1 MRGRV
6 PVGAAVSFCLL
17 LGLIFGGCPP
27 ARAFD
32 RDASAIEILKHEWHP
47 DAVWERI
54 GKTKFVWKATVRN
67 NSEVRKRVYVYY
79 DLLDVGG
86 FPVARNGTNRYIEP
100 NQTLEV
106 IADSYIMSDDLP
118 RVKSSRATVK
128 VGLQ

>member
-1 MRGRV
+1 MNGRV
-6 PVGAAVSFCLL
+6 PVGVAFSFCLL
-17 LGLIFGGCPP
+17 LWLIFGGGPP

-32 RDASAIEILKHEWHP
+32 RDASAIEVLSHEWHP

-79 DLLDVGG
+79 DLLDLAGV
-86 FPVARNGTNRYIEP
+86 PVARNVTNRYVDP
-100 NQTLEV
+100 HQTLEI

-128 VGLQ
+128 VNLQ